1 VADIALPYFVSLPQH
16 PTGRGVVLAHE
27 GLGLTTQI
35 LRFAER
41 LAGEGFTVVAP
52 DFFFRTGGP
61 RDEDWWTSINEMTDD
76 EVRDD
81 LRRAIAALRGLG
93 ATSIGITGFC
103 LGGRISYCGAK
114 WAGDL
119 GLSAAVSFYGDYA
132 TEIDE
137 LQCPAVLLFAGKDEY
152 ITSESVEVVREYHGD
167 IVHVYP
173 DNGHAFM
180 RDGDPS
186 FEPVAAADAWAR
198 LTHFFGERL
207 APA

>member
-1 VADIALPYFVSLPQH
+1 
-16 PTGRGVVLAHE
+16 VVLAHE

-41 LAGEGFTVVAP
+41 LAEEGFTVVAP

-81 LRRAIAALRGLG
+81 LRMAIAALRGLG
-93 ATSIGITGFC
+93 ATAFGVAGFC
-103 LGGRISYCGAK
+103 LGGRISYCAAK
-114 WAGDL
+114 WADAL
-119 GLSAAVSFYGDYA
+119 GLGAVVSFYGDYA
-132 TEIDE
+132 TELDE
-137 LQCPAVLLFAGKDEY
+137 LHCPAILLFAGKDEY
-152 ITSESVEVVREYHGD
+152 ITRESVGAVMEHHGD

-186 FEPVAAADAWAR
+186 FEPLAAADARAR
-198 LTHFFGERL
+198 LIDFFNEHL
-207 APA
+207 EHA

>member
-1 VADIALPYFVSLPQH
+1 
-16 PTGRGVVLAHE
+16 VVLAHE

-41 LAGEGFTVVAP
+41 LAKSGFTVVAP

-61 RDEDWWTSINEMTDD
+61 RDEDWWTSINEMTND

-81 LRRAIAALRGLG
+81 LRHAIAALRGLG
-93 ATSIGITGFC
+93 ATSIGVTGFC
-103 LGGRISYCGAK
+103 LGGRISYRAAK
-114 WAGDL
+114 WADEL
-119 GLSAAVSFYGDYA
+119 GLGAAVSFYGDYA
-132 TEIDE
+132 TELDE
-137 LQCPAVLLFAGKDEY
+137 LHCPAVLLFAGKDDY
-152 ITSESVEVVREYHGD
+152 ITRESVEAVREYHGD

-198 LTHFFGERL
+198 LTHFFGEHL